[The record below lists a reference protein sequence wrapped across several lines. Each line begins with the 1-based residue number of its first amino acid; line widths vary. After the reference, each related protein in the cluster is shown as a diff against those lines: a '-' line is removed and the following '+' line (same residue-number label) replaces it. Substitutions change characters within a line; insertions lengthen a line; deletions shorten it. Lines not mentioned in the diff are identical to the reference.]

1 MDQGGTDLPS
11 MSYAELSK
19 FDGVA
24 SDKIYFSLKG
34 IVFDV
39 SGSDFYK
46 PGGPYHYLAGHEA
59 SVPLAKMSKETEFLD
74 QEKYKWD
81 ECLDENDKIMLE
93 NWFSKI
99 SEKYPK
105 VAKIA
110 AQ

>member
-24 SDKIYFSLKG
+24 SEKIYFSLKG

-46 PGGPYHYLAGHEA
+46 HGGPYHYLAGHEA

-110 AQ
+110 SQ

>member
-59 SVPLAKMSKETEFLD
+59 SVSLAKMSKETEYLD
-74 QEKYKWD
+74 LEKYKWD
-81 ECLDENDKIMLE
+81 ECLDENDNIMLE

>member
-1 MDQGGTDLPS
+1 MDQLELPTMSFVELAKFNGEGG
-11 MSYAELSK
+11 
-19 FDGVA
+19 

-59 SVPLAKMSKETEFLD
+59 SVALAKMSKELEFVD
-74 QEKYKWD
+74 HEKLKWN
-81 ECLDENDKIMLE
+81 ECLDENEMIILD
-93 NWFSKI
+93 NWYSKL

-105 VAKIA
+105 IAKISN
-110 AQ
+110 Q

>member
-24 SDKIYFSLKG
+24 SEKIYFSLKG

-74 QEKYKWD
+74 REKYKWD

-110 AQ
+110 SQ

>member
-74 QEKYKWD
+74 REKYKWD

>member
-24 SDKIYFSLKG
+24 SEKIYFSLKG

-59 SVPLAKMSKETEFLD
+59 SVPLAKMSKETEYLD

-110 AQ
+110 SQ

>member
-59 SVPLAKMSKETEFLD
+59 SVPLAKMSKETEYLD

-110 AQ
+110 PQ